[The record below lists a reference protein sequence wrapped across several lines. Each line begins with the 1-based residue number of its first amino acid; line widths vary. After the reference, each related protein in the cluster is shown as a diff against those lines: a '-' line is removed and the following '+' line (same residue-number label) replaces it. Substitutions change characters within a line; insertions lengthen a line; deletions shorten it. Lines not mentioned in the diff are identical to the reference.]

1 MTRPS
6 PAGSAPAGQG
16 SPLREIDETDVS
28 TEQSSTQADARL
40 PGPHG
45 DSCRPPGD
53 QAPPSQRP
61 QASDGVHSAQAAPS
75 LTPRPA
81 RVRFPKAARV
91 RRRGEFLR
99 VQRVGHRK
107 SGAHFVVL
115 TTPARS
121 GQSRLGITVS
131 RRVGDAV
138 ARNRIKRLVREFF
151 RHNQMRIRPAQD
163 VVVIAR
169 PGAADATY
177 PDVQRELEAAFK
189 MRNGD

>member
-1 MTRPS
+1 
-6 PAGSAPAGQG
+6 
-16 SPLREIDETDVS
+16 
-28 TEQSSTQADARL
+28 
-40 PGPHG
+40 
-45 DSCRPPGD
+45 
-53 QAPPSQRP
+53 
-61 QASDGVHSAQAAPS
+61 
-75 LTPRPA
+75 
-81 RVRFPKAARV
+81 
-91 RRRGEFLR
+91 
-99 VQRVGHRK
+99 
-107 SGAHFVVL
+107 VVL

-121 GQSRLGITVS
+121 AQSRLGITVS

-177 PDVQRELEAAFK
+177 PDVQRELEAALK

>member
-6 PAGSAPAGQG
+6 PTGASPAEPG
-16 SPLREIDETDVS
+16 SPLREIDETDLS

-40 PGPHG
+40 SGPHG
-45 DSCRPPGD
+45 DTRRPSD
-53 QAPPSQRP
+53 TEAPPRQRP
-61 QASDGVHSAQAAPS
+61 QASDGVDSAQTAPP
-75 LTPRPA
+75 LTPRSD

-99 VQRVGHRK
+99 VQRVGRRK

-151 RHNQMRIRPAQD
+151 RHNQARIRPAQD
-163 VVVIAR
+163 MIVIAR
-169 PGAADATY
+169 PGASDANY
-177 PDVQRELEAAFK
+177 PDVHRELEAALK
-189 MRNGD
+189 IQHGA

>member
-40 PGPHG
+40 PCPYG
-45 DSCRPPGD
+45 DARRPPD
-53 QAPPSQRP
+53 SEAPPRQRP
-61 QASDGVHSAQAAPS
+61 QASDGVDPAQTTA

-99 VQRVGHRK
+99 VQRVGRRK

-115 TTPARS
+115 TTPARA
-121 GQSRLGITVS
+121 GRSRLGITVS

-151 RHNQMRIRPAQD
+151 RHNQARIHPAQD

-169 PGAADATY
+169 PGASDANY
-177 PDVQRELEAAFK
+177 PDVQRELQTALKIEHGA
-189 MRNGD
+189 

>member
-1 MTRPS
+1 MMKPS
-6 PAGSAPAGQG
+6 PAGASPAGRG

-53 QAPPSQRP
+53 QAPPGQRP
-61 QASDGVHSAQAAPS
+61 QASDGVHSAQTAPS

-91 RRRGEFLR
+91 RRRGDFLR
-99 VQRVGHRK
+99 VQRVGRRK

-151 RHNQMRIRPAQD
+151 RHNQARIHPAQD

-169 PGAADATY
+169 PGASDAKY
-177 PDVQRELEAAFK
+177 PDVQRELEVALQVQH
-189 MRNGD
+189 GP